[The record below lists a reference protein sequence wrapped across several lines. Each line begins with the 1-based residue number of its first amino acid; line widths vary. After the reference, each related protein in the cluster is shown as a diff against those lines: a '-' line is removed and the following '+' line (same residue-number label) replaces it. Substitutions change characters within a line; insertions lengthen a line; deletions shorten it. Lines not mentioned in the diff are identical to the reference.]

1 MLWSLLCYKLGILE
15 NTNIGTYLPCG
26 MVFDSTVLEESV
38 DFSSELEDF
47 DDKADLLLNTAFIK
61 YVDCEEYDTDTECM
75 LEEDYDY

>member
-1 MLWSLLCYKLGILE
+1 
-15 NTNIGTYLPCG
+15 